1 MTLPPWPLPGAQV
14 QTPAPPLPSCF
25 TSKSPQGSGS
35 KTPTHAAIKYPLLR
49 PETTGFYCLS
59 VLGPNVPTQDVTGP
73 RSLQRLQGESFPG
86 IPRPLACGHIR
97 AVSASTDRGLS
108 LRLRPSS
115 SLCVCLHRRESGRTS
130 AVWVFWCFPHD
141 RTEGCALLILLSH
154 CSSQLTSPPSPGG
167 DAGQVPALGSPRP
180 PSPQHTDTLK
190 GSLARPLGAIL
201 GASAGEAFFLS
212 RCLCSVP
219 YISVEVWVFLSYFGV

>member
-1 MTLPPWPLPGAQV
+1 MTPGGRGGWPLTLLPWPLPGAQV

-59 VLGPNVPTQDVTGP
+59 VLGPDVPTQDVAGP

-97 AVSASTDRGLS
+97 AASASTDRGLS
-108 LRLRPSS
+108 LRLRTSHIVFA
-115 SLCVCLHRRESGRTS
+115 LCVS
-130 AVWVFWCFPHD
+130 APAGVQQDVRSLGFLVFSS
-141 RTEGCALLILLSH
+141 RSH
-154 CSSQLTSPPSPGG
+154 
-167 DAGQVPALGSPRP
+167 
-180 PSPQHTDTLK
+180 
-190 GSLARPLGAIL
+190 
-201 GASAGEAFFLS
+201 
-212 RCLCSVP
+212 
-219 YISVEVWVFLSYFGV
+219 

>member
-1 MTLPPWPLPGAQV
+1 MALDSAALAPPWCPGSNPSSATSQLLRLQKSPGQREQNPHPRCNKIPSAAARNHRV
-14 QTPAPPLPSCF
+14 LLSRFWGQTSQLKMSQGRAPSRGSRESPSRGFRVPWLVATSVRRPPPL
-25 TSKSPQGSGS
+25 TAASP
-35 KTPTHAAIKYPLLR
+35 
-49 PETTGFYCLS
+49 C
-59 VLGPNVPTQDVTGP
+59 
-73 RSLQRLQGESFPG
+73 
-86 IPRPLACGHIR
+86 
-97 AVSASTDRGLS
+97 VSAHRT
-108 LRLRPSS
+108 SS
-115 SLCVCLHRRESGRTS
+115 SLCVCLHRRESSRTS

-154 CSSQLTSPPSPGG
+154 CSSQLTSSPSPGG

-190 GSLARPLGAIL
+190 GALARPLGAIL

-219 YISVEVWVFLSYFGV
+219 YISVEV